1 MLGLSS
7 LFHKYSLVKQI
18 PIFNKLNLFDL
29 QRIAQK
35 ANLIEYKKGDIICQ
49 QGKPADGFYCLISG
63 RVQAYSLN
71 IDGRK
76 SDVEFI
82 HRGMHFGII
91 SLLTGEHHSL
101 SYEALNDSIVLKI
114 DKDDFQHILSAV
126 PQLGV
131 EMSHS
136 LSKRIRSK
144 RAKSKFIF
152 ESSIISIY
160 SPVKGSGSST
170 YAANLALSLERETR
184 KKVILVNIS
193 TAAEIKEAEASK
205 VGEASP
211 TFGEASPK
219 WKKAPVELGSIIDD
233 HEKIIHSIG
242 RGEMAVD
249 LLRVSFDP
257 ADVSLVNRMGQFVS
271 SLVHDYH
278 YVVVDLPNEMDDVVL
293 KTLTQSDLIQLV
305 TLDRTEDLKLTHQV
319 ICSLEE
325 QLKEKFEQET
335 LQVIISGKQEACY
348 LSFEE
353 VNRQI
358 DFEVYRKLP
367 RIESSQLNVAVVGK
381 TMSITV
387 PSPESDY
394 AQEVRKIARHISGIL
409 VGLVLGGGAALGVAH
424 IGVIRVLEEEHIP
437 IDVVV
442 GTSMGA
448 LVGAYWTTGK
458 NSYDLEKLA
467 REFTSA
473 RSLWKLVDPVFPK
486 SGLVGGRMIKH
497 WLSSRGLKDKTFYS
511 TRIPLKIVTYD
522 LIKRQEIVIG
532 SGSLVDAVRKSAA
545 IPGVINPVIEGDR
558 VIIDGGVLNPL
569 PTNVLLQMGVKKII
583 AINVLQSPEHV
594 TKGYETEQE
603 AIRAAMKVPFRQAPW
618 HYVSW
623 RAGMFVKKLMTPNI
637 ADIIVRGLQ
646 ASEYIISQANAQ
658 YADVLIHPNLENINW
673 YELYKVD
680 ELIKRGEEATRQAL
694 PEIKKLIAE

>member
-7 LFHKYSLVKQI
+7 LFQKYSLVKQI
-18 PIFNKLNLFDL
+18 PIFSKLNLFDL

-71 IDGRK
+71 ADGRK

-101 SYEALNDSIVLKI
+101 SYEALNDSIILKI
-114 DKDDFQHILSAV
+114 DKDDFEHILNAV

-193 TAAEIKEAEASK
+193 TIAETQEVQASEA
-205 VGEASP
+205 GEASP
-211 TFGEASPK
+211 Q
-219 WKKAPVELGSIIDD
+219 WKKAPVELGAIIDD
-233 HEKIIHSIG
+233 HEKISHSIG

-249 LLRVSFDP
+249 LLHVSFNP
-257 ADVSLVNRMGQFVS
+257 ADLSLVNRMGQFVS

-305 TLDRTEDLKLTHQV
+305 TLDRTEDLQLTHQV

-335 LQVIISGKQEACY
+335 VQVILSGKQEACY

-367 RIESSQLNVAVVGK
+367 RIDSSELNVAVVGK
-381 TMSITV
+381 TMSIV
-387 PSPESDY
+387 APSPESDY
-394 AQEVRKIARHISGIL
+394 SQEVRKIARHISGVL

-442 GTSMGA
+442 GTSIGA

-458 NSYDLEKLA
+458 NSEDLEKLA

-594 TKGYETEQE
+594 TKGYEAEQE

-623 RAGMFVKKLMTPNI
+623 RTNMLFKKLMTPNI

-694 PEIKKLIAE
+694 PEIKKLIEE